1 MANLK
6 VNFQNVIK
14 KQIVIMLYEIRINI
28 RDHRQTNFI
37 TRILD
42 KYYNLDFMKEVD
54 NCLAQR

>member
-28 RDHRQTNFI
+28 RDHQQTNFI